1 MSKMDRDE
9 YYMRL
14 AHVTAMR
21 GTCDR
26 RQVGAVL
33 VYADRILA
41 TGFNGAPRG
50 VPECDEV
57 GHLLVHGH
65 CARSVHA
72 EANALLEAGGASL
85 RALAAQGLAIATTT
99 ARPLVTIYTTT
110 SPCPGCMNMIINA
123 HVQRVVYGSRYVS
136 PDHEADRSVYALEAA
151 ERLGIRMD
159 FWDVARLG

>member
-1 MSKMDRDE
+1 MSKMDRDS

-14 AHVTAMR
+14 AVVTATR

-33 VYADRILA
+33 VHADRILA

-50 VPECDEV
+50 MPECDAV
-57 GHLLVHGH
+57 GHLLIHGH

-72 EANALLEAGGASL
+72 EANALLEAGASTL
-85 RALAAQGLAIATTT
+85 RSLVAQGGANLLT
-99 ARPLVTIYTTT
+99 LYTTT
-110 SPCPGCMNMIINA
+110 SPCPGCMNLIINS

-136 PDHEADRSVYALEAA
+136 PDHEADRSVYALDAA

-159 FWDVARLG
+159 FWDIGALK